1 MCLSGSANATA
12 WLSPNKGIRL
22 RTKKNT
28 PPKNV
33 VNVCSNCLVP
43 AAAMITRRRS
53 ATPGRPGGNP
63 EMIKVEHYTTAAPLA
78 EDACL

>member
-1 MCLSGSANATA
+1 MF
-12 WLSPNKGIRL
+12 
-22 RTKKNT
+22 
-28 PPKNV
+28 

-53 ATPGRPGGNP
+53 ATPGRLGGNP
-63 EMIKVEHYTTAAPLA
+63 EIIEVEHYTTAAPLT